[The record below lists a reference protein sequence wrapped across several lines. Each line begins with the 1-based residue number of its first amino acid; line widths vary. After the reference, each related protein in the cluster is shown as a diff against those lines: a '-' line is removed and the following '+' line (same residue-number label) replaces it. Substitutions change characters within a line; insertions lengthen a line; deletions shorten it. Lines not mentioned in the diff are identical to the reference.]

1 VSHKPSQAWGLE
13 VYLPKPKLFLL
24 AHTISSLAR
33 ATRLVYQA
41 SPDKLLPN
49 HRITPGFPFQTSY
62 TMTGEKA
69 NKERYGFIIYRCDY
83 SDDAQW
89 ERFMAYLKNQT
100 RRGMESENSLE
111 LYDRMDWKVIVK
123 SLRNNSHNALLYMLI
138 ILLPIVVTRY
148 ARRRARGNLRVRPSN
163 LTVSK
168 CHSADLCRRF
178 DKWLESGEEEV
189 DTENYRYRA
198 CVLVNQ
204 ACLDC
209 LDDFMKDRSLETDDI
224 LTLHDHMGF
233 TFIILVSRYKDYGGD
248 IVPNAKGG

>member
-1 VSHKPSQAWGLE
+1 MKSSRSLLYSAGYTDQDTKHLCFTQGVRWLRIRFAGLMLIPKFILQGHCFMLRYLHSQSDLIMRHEECSLVAGVSHKPSQAWSLE

-41 SPDKLLPN
+41 SPDNLLPN

-100 RRGMESENSLE
+100 RRGMESENNLE

-123 SLRNNSHNALLYMLI
+123 SLRITHTTHCYM
-138 ILLPIVVTRY
+138 
-148 ARRRARGNLRVRPSN
+148 
-163 LTVSK
+163 
-168 CHSADLCRRF
+168 C
-178 DKWLESGEEEV
+178 
-189 DTENYRYRA
+189 
-198 CVLVNQ
+198 
-204 ACLDC
+204 
-209 LDDFMKDRSLETDDI
+209 
-224 LTLHDHMGF
+224 
-233 TFIILVSRYKDYGGD
+233 
-248 IVPNAKGG
+248 